1 LKVLKIHKNGRQIE
15 TLVLHRPTHLIGR
28 SPHCDLVLRAK
39 DVLSI
44 HFIAEWLGTGDF
56 DPEVGEWTLFST
68 KSTGEKNHEAYNKR
82 GVVLG
87 SKMSSL
93 DGFEFSLDAD
103 SLNQA
108 PEIGGHYKRGLTEA
122 HNRGASDPSQELCLE
137 VSQVHAATG
146 SIESVQHFSYES
158 KYASKFRPLSE
169 MPQVSIK
176 WKAFRAAHDFDFSS
190 LKDSEIFFGNDPL
203 PPPQRQKL
211 SLAPYQIVIAK
222 LNNKDVYF
230 RLVTKSKPVP
240 IQKVFFEDRTMRK
253 LFLALF
259 IPLLVIFS
267 ALFLIEPFEKEPEP
281 EKTPSRV
288 VRIEAP
294 PPAPTPVA
302 AEMPSTPAEPTLNQ
316 GPAIEA
322 DQRPSHS
329 VRGDM
334 PKSNLKPEVSVPTVS
349 INRPL
354 PKKAVSQLGI
364 LGALGQAPRGKGVR
378 AEEISDDASSLPP
391 SASNRGIQ
399 IKSTPNGVL
408 GTGSFGDPNSH
419 ARQGLASAGTQL
431 RGGDYDPKSTSPIGG
446 GSGTRGARIGTLTG
460 TATSGVPSFNISGSG
475 SVAVEGG
482 LDRETVRRIVRS
494 YQGEIQTCYERG
506 LVKEPTLGGRFVIDW
521 TIQAPGMVSKARMT
535 TEQSRSP
542 AFVACLLGVVRGM
555 VFPKAKNGMPTRV
568 IYPFE
573 FKTAN

>member
-1 LKVLKIHKNGRQIE
+1 MKVLKIHKNGRQIE

-302 AEMPSTPAEPTLNQ
+302 AEMPSTP
-316 GPAIEA
+316 
-322 DQRPSHS
+322 
-329 VRGDM
+329 
-334 PKSNLKPEVSVPTVS
+334 
-349 INRPL
+349 
-354 PKKAVSQLGI
+354 
-364 LGALGQAPRGKGVR
+364 
-378 AEEISDDASSLPP
+378 
-391 SASNRGIQ
+391 
-399 IKSTPNGVL
+399 
-408 GTGSFGDPNSH
+408 
-419 ARQGLASAGTQL
+419 
-431 RGGDYDPKSTSPIGG
+431 
-446 GSGTRGARIGTLTG
+446 
-460 TATSGVPSFNISGSG
+460 
-475 SVAVEGG
+475 
-482 LDRETVRRIVRS
+482 
-494 YQGEIQTCYERG
+494 
-506 LVKEPTLGGRFVIDW
+506 
-521 TIQAPGMVSKARMT
+521 
-535 TEQSRSP
+535 
-542 AFVACLLGVVRGM
+542 
-555 VFPKAKNGMPTRV
+555 
-568 IYPFE
+568 
-573 FKTAN
+573 